1 MKKEVKIVV
10 AEGNNIYRES
20 LITVL
25 SKMDG
30 VIVIGD
36 VSSGI
41 ELMEILKTT
50 SPHLILLDIEL
61 PGTNGITLC
70 NTIVKKFTSLKI
82 IGLTTFSDLSY
93 TKSIINAGV
102 NCFLKKNISRIELEK
117 AITTVIQEQEIPIIH
132 INQLTN
138 NLNLT
143 IMKTTKILLVDDDV
157 DIIYVLQAILTKNGY
172 SVITANDKIEGM
184 KKLREEKPDLAI
196 LDVMMTTQYEGFEMA
211 KEINDD
217 PELKKIPILMQ
228 TSIDVLVTTN
238 SSVQDMAREFRKNP
252 GFKELY
258 VLLVKDIVS
267 NNAGIDYLSEN
278 GKSIWFPVDGFLSK
292 PVDVNKLIPEI
303 EKILKKRNK
312 TIPQK

>member
-1 MKKEVKIVV
+1 
-10 AEGNNIYRES
+10 
-20 LITVL
+20 
-25 SKMDG
+25 
-30 VIVIGD
+30 
-36 VSSGI
+36 
-41 ELMEILKTT
+41 
-50 SPHLILLDIEL
+50 
-61 PGTNGITLC
+61 
-70 NTIVKKFTSLKI
+70 
-82 IGLTTFSDLSY
+82 
-93 TKSIINAGV
+93 
-102 NCFLKKNISRIELEK
+102 
-117 AITTVIQEQEIPIIH
+117 
-132 INQLTN
+132 
-138 NLNLT
+138 
-143 IMKTTKILLVDDDV
+143 MKTTKILLVDDDV

-312 TIPQK
+312 AIPQK

>member
-1 MKKEVKIVV
+1 MKKDIKIIV
-10 AEGNNIYRES
+10 AEGNKIYRES
-20 LITVL
+20 LINVL
-25 SKMDG
+25 AKIKG
-30 VIVIGD
+30 VEVIGN

-41 ELMEILKTT
+41 ELMEVLKNT

-70 NTIVKKFTSLKI
+70 ETIVKNFTSLKI
-82 IGLTTFSDLSY
+82 IGLAIYNDISY
-93 TKSIINAGV
+93 LTSIINAGV
-102 NCFLKKNISRIELEK
+102 HCFLKKNISRIELEE
-117 AITTVIQEQEIPIIH
+117 AIYTVIQEKEIPQIH
-132 INQLTN
+132 INQLKN
-138 NLNLT
+138 NFNLT
-143 IMKTTKILLVDDDV
+143 IMKTTKILLVDDDI

-172 SVITANDKIEGM
+172 SVIAANNKIEGM

-228 TSIDVLVTTN
+228 TSIEVLVTTN

-312 TIPQK
+312 AIPQK

>member
-1 MKKEVKIVV
+1 MKKDIKIIV
-10 AEGNNIYRES
+10 AEGNKIYRES
-20 LITVL
+20 LINVL
-25 SKMDG
+25 AKIKG
-30 VIVIGD
+30 VEVIGN

-41 ELMEILKTT
+41 ELMEVLKNT

-70 NTIVKKFTSLKI
+70 ETIVKNFTSLKI
-82 IGLTTFSDLSY
+82 IGLAIYNDISY
-93 TKSIINAGV
+93 LTSIINAGV
-102 NCFLKKNISRIELEK
+102 HCFLKKNISRIELEE
-117 AITTVIQEQEIPIIH
+117 AIYTVIQEKEIPQIH
-132 INQLTN
+132 INQLKN
-138 NLNLT
+138 NFNLT
-143 IMKTTKILLVDDDV
+143 IMKTTKILLVDDDI

-172 SVITANDKIEGM
+172 SVIAANNKIEGM

-196 LDVMMTTQYEGFEMA
+196 LDVMMTTHYEGFEMA

-217 PELKKIPILMQ
+217 MELKKIPILMQ
-228 TSIDVLVTTN
+228 TSIEVLVTTN
-238 SSVQDMAREFRKNP
+238 SSVQDMAREFRKKQ
-252 GFKELY
+252 GLKDLY

-267 NNAGIDYLSEN
+267 NNAGIDYLSED

-312 TIPQK
+312 AIPQK